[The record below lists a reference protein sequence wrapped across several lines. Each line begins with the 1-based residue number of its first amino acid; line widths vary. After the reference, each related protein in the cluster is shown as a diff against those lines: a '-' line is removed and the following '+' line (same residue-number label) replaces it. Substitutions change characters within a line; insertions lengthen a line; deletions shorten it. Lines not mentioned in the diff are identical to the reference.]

1 MGVGVGLILIAF
13 GAILT
18 WAVNAEVSGLDVTA
32 IGVILLVLGI
42 VVVLLDFLW
51 WRTWTWNY
59 AAGPWRRT
67 TYVRDTA
74 VPAQPVQPVQPPA
87 SRRVVVEED
96 VGPPAGPPPPG
107 PPPP

>member
-18 WAVNAEVSGLDVTA
+18 WAVNADVSGLDVTA
-32 IGVILLVLGI
+32 VGVILLVLGI
-42 VVVLLDFLW
+42 VVVLLDFVW
-51 WRTWTWNY
+51 WRSWTWNY

-74 VPAQPVQPVQPPA
+74 VPVQPVQPPVT
-87 SRRVVVEED
+87 RRVVVDED
-96 VGPPAGPPPPG
+96 VGPPAGPPPG